1 MPLRLWTLDVAREQ
15 NFTTEHLDGWV
26 RSTRASGYDGIGF
39 YLEHRFAYPS
49 TPWAH
54 GVGSVTPEMIAWLE
68 ERHPTTHIIP
78 FVNVLGHMEGFLY
91 SERGKR
97 FAEERFKGMS
107 ACPSNEEFRRFAER
121 LVDDTIASFHSEII
135 HLGGDETSQL
145 GSCPVCAGRDKSEL
159 YGEHV
164 GALARRVLAA
174 GRRPAIWADML
185 SEHPTAADH
194 LSKETLLFV
203 WEYFDD
209 PSESA
214 QKLTE
219 AGFEVVLCP
228 TLHTYNSAWLNLRQA
243 EANVQRMIDAPNFCL
258 TTWEYGMMGNANTL
272 RPAIEAVGKGT
283 ADLLGAYDAQSEL
296 HGRWARL
303 MGVDLAESGSTFKA
317 GRIRSSLR
325 SRLLLYS
332 NPFLAAH
339 MHGEVLAGSEGD
351 LALNIVREAVLLAP
365 DADYRAVAMMVEK
378 AIEFVRQADEAR
390 QAYAQELPGIAV
402 ASLAPC
408 RQIFDDLHRL
418 AVANRLN
425 AGGSQADE
433 FRCTQAKE
441 HIERVVRRIRDF
453 GAGQLGY
460 LPSWETIIDPRFTPH
475 DQGNWWRINSWGEEL
490 AEFKQ

>member
-15 NFTTEHLDGWV
+15 NFTPEHLDRWA
-26 RSTRASGYDGIGF
+26 SMTSESGYDGIGL

-49 TPWAH
+49 VPWAH
-54 GVGSVTPEMIAWLE
+54 GEGCLTVEHVKTLE
-68 ERHPTTHIIP
+68 RGYPNLQIVP
-78 FVNVLGHMEGFLY
+78 FINVLGHMEGFLY
-91 SERGKR
+91 TERGKR
-97 FAEERFKGMS
+97 YAEERFKGMS
-107 ACPSNEEFRRFAER
+107 ACPSNPDFRQFAEAI
-121 LVDDTIASFHSEII
+121 VDDTLSSFKSELI
-135 HLGGDETSQL
+135 HLGGDETAQL
-145 GSCPVCAGRDKSEL
+145 GKCPRCAERDKAEL

-164 GALARRVLAA
+164 GALAQRVLQA

-185 SEHPTAADH
+185 AEHPEAAEH
-194 LSKETLLFV
+194 LPKQTLLFV

-209 PSESA
+209 PA
-214 QKLTE
+214 PAADRLRQ

-243 EANVQRMIDAPNFCL
+243 EANVRRMIREPNFCL
-258 TTWEYGMMGNANTL
+258 TTWEYGMMGNVNTL
-272 RPAIEAVGKGT
+272 RPGIEAVGKGS
-283 ADLLGAYDAQSEL
+283 AELLRAYDEASDL
-296 HGRWARL
+296 HGKWARL
-303 MGVDLAESGSTFKA
+303 MGVDLVESGPTFSA
-317 GRIRSSLR
+317 GRFRSSLR

-339 MHGEVLAGSEGD
+339 MHGELLAGTEGD
-351 LALNIVREAVLLAP
+351 SALALVREAVMVAP
-365 DADYRAVAMMVEK
+365 DADYRSVAMTVEK

-425 AGGSQADE
+425 AGGSHADE
-433 FRCTQAKE
+433 FRCRQAKE
-441 HIERVVRRIRDF
+441 HVERVMRRIRDY

-460 LPSWETIIDPRFTPH
+460 LPSWETITDLRFTPH

-490 AEFKQ
+490 EEFKP